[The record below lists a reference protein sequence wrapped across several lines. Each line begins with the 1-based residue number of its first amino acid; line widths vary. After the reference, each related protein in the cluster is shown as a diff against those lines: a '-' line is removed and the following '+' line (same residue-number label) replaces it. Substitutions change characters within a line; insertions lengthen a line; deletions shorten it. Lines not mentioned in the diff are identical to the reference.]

1 MAGSEQS
8 SKTVKSAEGSKQSG
22 GNGSKRGGRR
32 GNRNAKN
39 AASVAKNVNTAA
51 ATTTTTQD
59 KGAKESND
67 IKRVTTRLVDNHPLT
82 EADRNPRYY
91 LSHLTKDQ
99 LDPDV
104 PVFMEDRVEF
114 PDNYSQ
120 THMVTDTDAYGHKVT
135 GIRRI
140 PSKKEQDLNALGFT
154 FPEEG
159 VFGVNHYTPPV
170 IGNDPTLSDE
180 FPQER
185 MGKKV
190 RDDEYE
196 EGNFETVFR
205 DGQYLDGTILV
216 PGSDKQTE
224 LDMEQMT
231 RNTFAMQARR
241 QRRQIER
248 GYDNREIGN
257 SEPWVDTHRIE
268 AIDAR
273 LRDLHAQR
281 DEGLL
286 DYPLEKDAAEE
297 AQRIRAEE
305 KRAVDAV
312 RAAIGLHDEKP
323 LGDRYLYQQD
333 DSQPTVSVRGRRV
346 NRPVLHAP
354 ITPKSATNPATNPAV
369 ADPALDSMEVY
380 SIPVEKLYQARRQ
393 ELERLRSTHYEDFD
407 LSYLL
412 QQSGKAMDRRE
423 GAPSLYEHRHGHSE
437 ADRLPT
443 EEEKE
448 NPLLGASRLRKPL
461 SSAEK
466 AELGQQLAAYER
478 YSALDMDTA
487 MNFYSPYLQVIT
499 PAMKEAERQLLEEQV
514 AAEAAAAAEAT
525 NPSEGELPAEN
536 SLFEKRE
543 ESLESAAASSKE
555 VTETTL
561 AGAAEE
567 MAVSPE
573 LDAMIRDPSKPLEDY
588 EIGRTE
594 KGEVMVAWRRH
605 RSRMPDYLGD
615 RELFQKGVESLLQAP
630 ITEEEEKKA
639 METVMTEDDM
649 ADLRRA
655 VGQPDDVDKKTF
667 SRRYL
672 RHKGTTGKE
681 GEMIGK
687 LMTGYSLS
695 EDSDRILQE
704 LGVDSEDNVEDYLM
718 DTFKSHRASDDV
730 LMDPE
735 QRDAMKLLQEAS
747 VAVRE
752 TQAAIEAADQANQAN
767 QAKEG
772 AAEGAEG
779 KPADGEAAAENAG
792 NAENA
797 EAAAENPEA
806 ATAEAAEAAEATT
819 EGEQKKEEDSKKA
832 SAKSAST
839 SDEFMAEDE
848 EIGSYSHLSLQES
861 VQNLY
866 ERLEKDQEAANACVP
881 TTASY
886 SSSTGHLVD
895 ALEYSQQVYVH
906 ERDREIIYRMYQE
919 QHYHPQ
925 EIARLM
931 GFHEKRVYAIIK
943 LMKNREAHKEEGTF
957 NDTLVKQYE
966 ERESPFT
973 YDYRDMPP
981 ANFKNVDR
989 RRKGKQPSS
998 LPRFVFLQ
1006 EGEEE
1011 AVVMKDIHRL
1021 MNQKKRSARPVVDR
1035 PQSIE
1040 QEMMDR
1046 RRCTRERVD
1055 DG

>member
-1 MAGSEQS
+1 M
-8 SKTVKSAEGSKQSG
+8 KSAESSKQSG
-22 GNGSKRGGRR
+22 GNGSKRSGRR
-32 GNRNAKN
+32 GGRNAKN
-39 AASVAKNVNTAA
+39 AASVSKNVNATAATAA
-51 ATTTTTQD
+51 ATQD
-59 KGAKESND
+59 KGTKESEE

-104 PVFMEDRVEF
+104 PVFKEDRVEF

-120 THMVTDTDAYGHKVT
+120 TRLVTGTDAYGHKVT
-135 GIRRI
+135 GVHRI

-170 IGNDPTLSDE
+170 IGNDPTLNDDV
-180 FPQER
+180 PQER

-231 RNTFAMQARR
+231 RNAFAMQARR

-248 GYDNREIGN
+248 GYDHREIGN

-305 KRAVDAV
+305 KRAIDAV

-323 LGDRYLYQQD
+323 LGDRYLYQPD

-346 NRPVLHAP
+346 NRPVLHAS
-354 ITPKSATNPATNPAV
+354 ITPKSTEASTSSKDA
-369 ADPALDSMEVY
+369 ALDSMEVY

-423 GAPSLYEHRHGHSE
+423 GAPSLYEHRHGHGE

-478 YSALDMDTA
+478 YSALDSDTA

-499 PAMKEAERQLLEEQV
+499 PAMKEAERLLLEEQA
-514 AAEAAAAAEAT
+514 AAEAAAAAE
-525 NPSEGELPAEN
+525 GELPAES

-543 ESLESAAASSKE
+543 ESLENVTASTKE
-555 VTETTL
+555 VTEITL
-561 AGAAEE
+561 ADTADE
-567 MAVSPE
+567 MAVSPA

-594 KGEVMVAWRRH
+594 KGEVMIAWRRH

-630 ITEEEEKKA
+630 ATEEEKKKA
-639 METVMTEDDM
+639 METVMTEEDL
-649 ADLRRA
+649 ADLRRT

-667 SRRYL
+667 ARRYL

-695 EDSDRILQE
+695 EDGDRILHD
-704 LGVDSEDNVEDYLM
+704 LGVDSEDGVEDYLM
-718 DTFKSHRASDDV
+718 DTFKSHRASDEM

-735 QRDAMKLLQEAS
+735 QRDALKLLQESSRAI
-747 VAVRE
+747 RE
-752 TQAAIEAADQANQAN
+752 TKAALEAAKQAE

-772 AAEGAEG
+772 VAEGTES
-779 KPADGEAAAENAG
+779 KPAEGEAAAMET
-792 NAENA
+792 AETT
-797 EAAAENPEA
+797 AENPEA
-806 ATAEAAEAAEATT
+806 SNTETVENTSNAEAAEVAEAAEAAE
-819 EGEQKKEEDSKKA
+819 GEQEQEKKKKEEEEKDSQKA
-832 SAKSAST
+832 SAQATST
-839 SDEFMAEDE
+839 SEESAAEDE
-848 EIGSYSHLSLQES
+848 EYGSYSHLSPQEA
-861 VQNLY
+861 VQSLY
-866 ERLEKDQEAANACVP
+866 ERLEKDREAANACVP

-886 SSSTGHLVD
+886 TSSTGHLVD

-943 LMKNREAHKEEGTF
+943 LMKNREAHKEAGTF
-957 NDTLVKQYE
+957 DDTLVKQYE
-966 ERESPFT
+966 ERESPFA

-981 ANFKNVDR
+981 ANFKNADR

-1021 MNQKKRSARPVVDR
+1021 MSQKKRSARPIVDR

-1040 QEMMDR
+1040 QGMMDR
-1046 RRCTRERVD
+1046 RR
-1055 DG
+1055 